1 MKTRCQNMLVGDAAK
16 FAAKVAVAGGKAAVR
31 SSKWKGIEV
40 MILRSSIQ
48 NMVQM
53 SIFEYVKKG
62 IRGLEFS
69 DGTKY
74 LPSEKEER
82 MKKKSGIR
90 N

>member
-16 FAAKVAVAGGKAAVR
+16 FAEKVAIEGGKAAVR
-31 SSKWKGIEV
+31 SSKWKGIEI
-40 MILRSSIQ
+40 MILLSTVQ

-53 SIFEYVKKG
+53 SIFEYAKKY

-69 DGTKY
+69 DGTRY
-74 LPSEKEER
+74 LASESEER

>member
-16 FAAKVAVAGGKAAVR
+16 IAEKAAVEGGKAIMR
-31 SSKWKGIEV
+31 SSKWKGVEI

-53 SIFEYVKKG
+53 SIFEYTKKA

-69 DGTKY
+69 DGEKY
-74 LPSEKEER
+74 LPSEREER

-90 N
+90 S

>member
-1 MKTRCQNMLVGDAAK
+1 MKTRCQNMLVGNAAK
-16 FAAKVAVAGGKAAVR
+16 LAERVATEGGKVAFR
-31 SSKWKGIEV
+31 SSKWKGIEM

-53 SIFEYVKKG
+53 SIFEYMKKR
-62 IRGLEFS
+62 IRALEFS